1 MVTINHKLQKGPS
14 VADSVIGEGN
24 TTTWKLCGLDKST
37 CLTVL
42 FDLSSSDHSNTPTIT
57 NPQLYL
63 QFLTRL
69 CLKFLMNGKSYLPC
83 CAIFPFLHCWSLNIL
98 VMFILQLPES
108 KRSISATGHHYN

>member
-1 MVTINHKLQKGPS
+1 VITIYHILQKGPS

-24 TTTWKLCGLDKST
+24 TTAWKLCGLDKST

-42 FDLSSSDHSNTPTIT
+42 FDLASSDRSNTPAAA

-69 CLKFLMNGKSYLPC
+69 CLRTFMNRNLFLIC
-83 CAIFPFLHCWSLNIL
+83 CVYFPFLTDH
-98 VMFILQLPES
+98 
-108 KRSISATGHHYN
+108 